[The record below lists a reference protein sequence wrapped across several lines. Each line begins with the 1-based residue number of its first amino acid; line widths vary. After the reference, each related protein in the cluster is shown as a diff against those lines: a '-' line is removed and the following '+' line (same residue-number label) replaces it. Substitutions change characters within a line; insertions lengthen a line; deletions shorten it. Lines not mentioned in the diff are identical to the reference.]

1 MDLSTPL
8 YGIFR
13 KNVERLM
20 GENAIGTSELAG
32 KMDVT
37 PSYVSQIMS
46 GHRNVGLEALDKFAR
61 ALGVSPD
68 SLLRANGRKTAKSA

>member
-1 MDLSTPL
+1 MSTPL

-20 GENAIGTSELAG
+20 GDAGIGPSELAG
-32 KMDVT
+32 KMKVT

-46 GHRNVGLEALDKFAR
+46 GHRNVGLEALDKFAK
-61 ALGVSPD
+61 ALGVAPD
-68 SLLRANGRKTAKSA
+68 YLLRPAGRRTAKSA